1 MSLTMRMYR
10 FCFFL
15 CLCVLVRGEE
25 FTLRVAATTDL
36 HGNLFP
42 YDYYTARPAERGL
55 AKIATLI
62 KKARTENPNFLLVDS
77 GDTIQ
82 GSPLETVHQLA
93 VRAGKTTAADPMMLA
108 MNALG
113 YDAMAV
119 GNHE

>member
-1 MSLTMRMYR
+1 MTRILPLLA
-10 FCFFL
+10 L
-15 CLCVLVRGEE
+15 CGLSFAQD
-25 FTLRVAATTDL
+25 FTLRIAATTDL
-36 HGNLFP
+36 HGNIYP
-42 YDYYTARPAERGL
+42 YDYYTAKPAERGL

-62 KKARTENPNFLLVDS
+62 RKARAENPNLLLVDA

-93 VRAGKTTAADPMMLA
+93 VRGGKGRSLADPMMLA